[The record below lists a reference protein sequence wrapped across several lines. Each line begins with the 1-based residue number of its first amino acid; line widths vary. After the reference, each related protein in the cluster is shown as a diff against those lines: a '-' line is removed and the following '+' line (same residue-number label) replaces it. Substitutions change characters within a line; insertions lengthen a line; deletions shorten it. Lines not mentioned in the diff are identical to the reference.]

1 MEETLTKPNYHP
13 IFFRVLR
20 AHYWA
25 NGYTHTFSAS
35 QHKGLSALGVP
46 PGASGCNKSE
56 AEVFPSREAVIT
68 RTKSK

>member
-1 MEETLTKPNYHP
+1 
-13 IFFRVLR
+13 VLR

-35 QHKGLSALGVP
+35 QHKGLSVLGVP
-46 PGASGCNKSE
+46 RGASGCNKSE

-68 RTKSK
+68 RAKSK